1 MNSVLSA
8 FGIITVVIV
17 VGIALGRSGVLG
29 PTAHEVL
36 SRTVFYVAAPALLFT
51 TLAEA
56 DVADVLS
63 VGLAVAGTGA
73 SIALVSYM
81 TIARLIWKQPIGD
94 SLVGGWASS
103 YVNAGNLG
111 IPIAVYAFGDAAL
124 VAPVML
130 FQIVVL
136 APLGFAILDASAE
149 GDRPRASLGRRLV
162 QPLANPIMIGT
173 AAGLVVSATGWRPPT
188 VAWDAM
194 HLLAG
199 LAVPAALIAFG
210 LSWAL
215 EPWPGLR
222 GLHRGVVLVA
232 VLKLLLQ
239 PTVAYLL
246 ARFAFGL
253 DGAPLAAATVCGA
266 LPTGTHVFV
275 YAVKYGRAVTLA
287 RDAVLVTT
295 ILSVPVIVVIATLVA

>member
-1 MNSVLSA
+1 MNGVLSA

-17 VGIALGRSGVLG
+17 LGIVLGRTGVLG

-36 SRTVFYVAAPALLFT
+36 SRAVFYVAAPALLFT

-63 VGLAVAGTGA
+63 VGLAVAGAGA
-73 SIALVSYM
+73 SIALISYM
-81 TIARLIWKQPIGD
+81 LIARLIWKQPLGD

-136 APLGFAILDASAE
+136 APLGFAILDTT
-149 GDRPRASLGRRLV
+149 GDGTQTSLWRRLA
-162 QPLANPIMIGT
+162 QPIANPITVGT
-173 AAGLVVSATGWRPPT
+173 AAGLAASAIGWRPPM
-188 VAWDAM
+188 VAWEVL

-199 LAVPAALIAFG
+199 LAVPTALIAFG

-222 GLHRGVVLVA
+222 GLNRGVALVTL
-232 VLKLLLQ
+232 LKLVVQ
-239 PTVAYLL
+239 PTAAYLL
-246 ARFAFGL
+246 ARFVFGL
-253 DGAPLAAATVCGA
+253 DGVPLAAATVFAA
-266 LPTGTHVFV
+266 LPTGAHVFI
-275 YAVKYGRAVTLA
+275 YAVKYGRAVALA
-287 RDAVLVTT
+287 REAVLVTT
-295 ILSVPVIVVIATLVA
+295 ILSVPVVVAIAALVG